1 MPGSKI
7 QNFRQFFQTPRIA
20 PVKTVSPAPAPT
32 PAQLQPAPYLPTLIQ
47 EEIILKRGG
56 KFIVNQGFDETDS
69 QNCLAGATITG
80 LLSVSVPSGSDQSL
94 LITHFANDLSD
105 IAAWGFFTWNMYI
118 DNVPVKSYFGVKS
131 QLGFTSQM
139 RKVGVDILV
148 GGGQTLRIDAVST
161 AAAAYDVVVSLIGV
175 YGNYDYQKG

>member
-1 MPGSKI
+1 M
-7 QNFRQFFQTPRIA
+7 
-20 PVKTVSPAPAPT
+20 
-32 PAQLQPAPYLPTLIQ
+32 
-47 EEIILKRGG
+47 ILKRGG

-69 QNCLAGATITG
+69 ANCGAGATVTG

-161 AAAAYDVVVSLIGV
+161 AALAYDVLVSVIGV